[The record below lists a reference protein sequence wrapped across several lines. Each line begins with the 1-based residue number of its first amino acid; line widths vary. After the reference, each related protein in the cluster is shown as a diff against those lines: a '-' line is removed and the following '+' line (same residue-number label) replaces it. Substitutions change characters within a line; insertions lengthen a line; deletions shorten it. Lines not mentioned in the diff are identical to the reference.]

1 MEYVYRHGLMNLVLH
16 GDGSSNF
23 EHGDSLSA
31 SVMAKERNRYDDAL
45 TNPPFGDL
53 KYEIT
58 GTFDHLTKRMLF
70 LQHVMNAVK
79 LGGSVGIVSKWSSF
93 QG

>member
-1 MEYVYRHGLMNLVLH
+1 MNLVLH

-58 GTFDHLTKRMLF
+58 GTFDHWTKRMILT
-70 LQHVMNAVK
+70 ACYECC
-79 LGGSVGIVSKWSSF
+79 
-93 QG
+93 

>member
-58 GTFDHLTKRMLF
+58 GTFDHWTKRMILT
-70 LQHVMNAVK
+70 ACYECC
-79 LGGSVGIVSKWSSF
+79 
-93 QG
+93 